1 MVMSFPMQGDLNDC
15 FKAPD
20 ELLRLDDALAML
32 ERRLFPVVETETV
45 GLTEALGRVLAAP
58 VTAATSNPRFDNA
71 AMDGFCVRAADLE
84 RDAPTTLPLR
94 GRHAAG
100 QAPGEPL
107 APGTAARIFTGA
119 PLPPGADAVV
129 MQEDCT
135 VEGDRVTIPAGI
147 KAGNF
152 VRKVGEDFA
161 EGGAVLVPGRR
172 LRPQDVAIAAAAGV
186 ARLTVYQRLKV
197 GVFGTGDELVEPG
210 EPLGPAQIYGSN
222 RYGLLAALNTLGVE
236 VTDLGHLPDRRD
248 ATEDALRAAGE
259 TQHMIVTSG
268 GVSVGGEDHVV
279 AAVRALGEVHVWRMA
294 VKPGKPTTLG
304 TVGRAA
310 FVGLPGYP
318 VSTLATFMVVAR
330 PVVLRLS
337 GATAEPLFPHAY
349 PLPAD
354 FAFAKKHK
362 RRQFV
367 RAALDWSRGTPMV
380 RLYPSQEPHVL
391 SSLVRSDGLV
401 DLREDC
407 TGVAPGDTVSFI
419 PYNNILPV

>member
-1 MVMSFPMQGDLNDC
+1 MQGDLNDC

-20 ELLRLDDALAML
+20 DLLRLDDALAML
-32 ERRLFPVVETETV
+32 ERRLFPVVATETV
-45 GLTEALGRVLAAP
+45 GLTAALGRVLAEP
-58 VTAATSNPRFDNA
+58 VHARTGNPRFDNA
-71 AMDGFCVRAADLE
+71 AMDGFCVRSADLNAT
-84 RDAPTTLPLR
+84 APTTLPIT

-107 APGTAARIFTGA
+107 ETGTAARIFTGA
-119 PLPPGADAVV
+119 PLPSGADAVV

-135 VEGDRVTIPAGI
+135 VDGDRVTIPPGI
-147 KAGNF
+147 AAGNF

-161 EGGAVLVPGRR
+161 EGSVVLEPGRR
-172 LRPQDVAIAAAAGV
+172 LRPQDVAMAAAAGV
-186 ARLTVYQRLKV
+186 PQLTVYRRLKV

-210 EPLGPAQIYGSN
+210 NPLGPAQIYGSN
-222 RYGLLAALNTLGVE
+222 RYGLLAALATLGVE
-236 VTDLGHLPDRRD
+236 ANDLGHLPDRRD
-248 ATEDALRAAGE
+248 ATEAALKAAGE
-259 TQHMIVTSG
+259 TQDLIVTSG

-279 AAVRALGEVHVWRMA
+279 AAVRALGQVHVWRMA

-304 TVGRAA
+304 TVGTAA

-337 GATAEPLFPHAY
+337 GATAEPLFPEAY

-354 FAFAKKHK
+354 FTFVKKHK

-367 RAALDWSRGTPMV
+367 RASLDRSGGSPVV
-380 RLYPSQEPHVL
+380 RLFPSQEPHVL
-391 SSLVRSDGLV
+391 SSLVQSDGLV
-401 DLREDC
+401 DLCEEC
-407 TGVAPGDTVSFI
+407 TGVLPGDMVSFI
-419 PYNNILPV
+419 PYAHILPV